1 MLPHRAHLNAHAHA
15 RARARSVLRCPRCR
29 YDLSRTLDAGLTRCP
44 ECGGPSFDAV
54 PVAVAA
60 ESGPHPVLIAAG
72 FVSPLLAIA
81 GAEAAFPLVSGAV
94 PGVSGALVD
103 LAAAVA
109 ASPACFVAA
118 YHLEVRRGRSEA
130 PSFDAS
136 LIGFIA
142 ILANGLAVCLAWFG
156 WAALAGG

>member
-1 MLPHRAHLNAHAHA
+1 M
-15 RARARSVLRCPRCR
+15 LRCPRCR
-29 YDLSRTLDAGLTRCP
+29 YDLSRTLDAGLPRCP
-44 ECGGPSFDAV
+44 ECGGSSFDAV

-60 ESGPHPVLIAAG
+60 ESGLHPVLIAGG

-81 GAEAAFPLVSGAV
+81 AAEAAFGILRHAA
-94 PGVSGALVD
+94 PGVSPALVD
-103 LAAAVA
+103 LAAALA

-118 YHLEVRRGRSEA
+118 YHLEMRRGRSEA

-136 LIGFIA
+136 LIGFVA